1 MGWQDIYK
9 KKMQESGLAAGDI
22 NFVDVDTFHKRE
34 KERWASEVA
43 TGSVQTVTAPAKQEK
58 EKYVASP
65 YGTFLGGF
73 SYKGNTRRQKTEQE
87 LADEAAQQA
96 AYIKEYQRLAGLDL
110 DRYGKQV
117 ESAKKA
123 AQDNR
128 TMYNV
133 RAFGG
138 YDASR
143 KTDEERTYAA
153 MQADYN
159 KAKDIQYDIKG
170 QAALENLTAEQS
182 KAVETLA
189 TERSDTAKRQ
199 TAWTALQKTG
209 LSDDDI
215 AQLVNYQRNIPKR
228 QKNAERYAEMQDAAE
243 AYAETN
249 PSLATVAS
257 VPANL
262 LSGIGT
268 FDAAMRKLS
277 DPDSP
282 VDYKSGAFLPYAY
295 SRGVRDTV
303 TKNLES
309 DYGKAASFAYGVG
322 TSILDSA
329 ATVGL
334 AALGIPAGVASATL
348 GGAAAT
354 SAMTEAKARGLSDE
368 KAILTGVLSGVAETA
383 FEKFSLESLISM
395 KLPTGTA
402 KQRVVGALKNAAVQ
416 AGIEGSEEMFTDFA
430 NLIFDSAVNG
440 SMSDVQQRIA
450 VYMAGGMDYD
460 EARKKV
466 LGETVKDVALDFV
479 AGGLAGGL
487 MGGGSMA
494 LQTAAQGAYDAR
506 VNDART
512 VVRQRAGV
520 TGSYQAAEDGKTSYN
535 GQETSVRSVVKDGKV
550 ELTTGETVDPKDVQ
564 FSDRNT
570 ADLYEG
576 AIRTAEN
583 AGAAQVF
590 VDSYTGGD
598 VSTYILGMQEAYHNG
613 KEGVPLE
620 DAGGFAADLSDAQRR
635 AAWEQ
640 GRAAASVPDL
650 KDYGFGE
657 KGTQAWNKVQENEA
671 VRNNRRLR
679 AGFTAMY
686 QAGMRGE
693 SASAVKSDAAKYIP
707 PSVQTAAY
715 QAGLADAAESL
726 ARETDAVQFVSSAG
740 SESGL
745 VDNEYSRKLAE
756 EKSGTAALLSMLGKD
771 LGVRVEIVPKVLGG
785 NANGQYVAGRNLIQ
799 IAADADNAFAFVA
812 AHEVTHR
819 MQSLAPEEYRSYRDY
834 AMRFRAQELG
844 EEGTVALVERYRSMS
859 EEAGV
864 TLTQEE
870 AMDEIAANFTMQMI
884 EDGGLFEDFAREN
897 RSEAGKLLDALKAFI
912 AKVKALFRSK
922 EARDKAAREAY
933 GTDVATLEECVA
945 RWQKAYTAAGKQAQ
959 RVRVSDA
966 VQQGDTLQY
975 DDAVYSLRVTDKD
988 TLDFLNGQKT
998 IKTYKTMQIVDGKL
1012 YPPMA
1017 ARVDGKYEDASEL
1030 GKWEMA
1036 VERPDLVKDGK
1047 FKLDKGKGQ
1056 GSLTAA
1062 YNPYMHSSNLV
1073 INDQFSG
1080 AYTRNNLVTVECEV
1094 PVSEMTSGY
1103 HAEGAKDGVGW
1114 HSWHTG
1120 TVAGQIRRASG
1131 TERKVFLSRWIKP
1144 VRILPDAE
1152 VAGMYKDLLG
1162 DTGIAVPDN
1171 VVTPSLLKE
1180 LRKVGVAISESGRVN
1195 AKTAAGEGSGEG
1207 RYQIKNIDNQT
1218 PTSDPDI
1225 RFSLKGMDSAGRQ
1238 LSEQQQEYFKD
1249 SKVRDAE
1256 GRLKVMYR
1264 GGDETFTV
1272 FDRKKSKYSNLYGRG
1287 FYFTDSESHAKQY
1300 GNAKSFYLNITRP
1313 VSTTET
1319 TITQPQLKK
1328 FLEAVA
1334 TNEDDFS
1341 FENYGYGATVDGV
1354 LESVYGK
1361 SDFAMLYDIN
1371 QTAIGDM
1378 VAAVELFNEVNGTD
1392 YDGLIL
1398 DTETVAFRSAQ
1409 IKNIDNQT
1417 PTSDPDIRFSL
1428 KKPVE
1433 ETKNL
1438 LALHN
1443 LTEKNLLDAVRLG
1456 GLPMPS
1462 IAVVKGDAGHS
1473 EYGPIS
1479 FVFSKDTIDPKLF
1492 RSNKVYGY
1500 DAWTPT
1506 APQIEYEV
1514 NEKAAGRIHDLFYRM
1529 QREKGRDF
1537 ADPLYSVANTL
1548 EDELNRKG
1556 GLDKVVEPMRDDPR
1570 VMNIYLEDTGR
1581 GAVEKVMRQNVSRM
1595 DENQQEMSEFLI
1607 RELGADA
1614 VDGFRPT
1621 GNEAPIAA
1629 RRRWFAE
1636 HGEALNEALR
1646 KYYEKLGLPAKDA
1659 ADVVNAETNAAKTK
1673 YLLNTRKYLSGN
1685 TETVTEEVDLD
1696 ATNNAIRKKVDKA
1709 DYDRWLDEL
1718 FKGVVKNEGIYNGKD
1733 YYTSSGNRRSFS
1745 ATHYEITLENIVKA
1759 MKRGD
1764 QKGTN
1769 TFFGGQAIW
1778 GVASKDYNS
1787 IDEIKADSGRLV
1799 KMTEEE
1805 YSAIRQEYSARLAEL
1820 ANEIKDPSAQNDF
1833 IASDDAATAIVETLR
1848 TKRTAAAI
1856 DKELRTYPTLRIRPD
1871 TAGKVLQLFE
1881 DISNMPTGYFEAKP
1895 QRAVG
1900 FDEVLAAVIPDDTS
1914 ANARA
1919 ALAQAGVKTIE
1930 YKSGDE
1936 QSRKDAVN
1944 SVEGARFQL
1953 KSARELEQEVKELKK
1968 ERTALLS
1975 RNKTLEARV
1984 EKWRKETRRSSPTV
1998 RADDVKKLAGNVIRE
2013 YGSSVDYQDIEADMT
2028 ALGEALMADDVSMD
2042 TLRPHARAAAEKI
2055 IDGVLV
2061 QSESGAELLE
2071 IRDHLKGTT
2080 LKYTDDGTIPDFSQ
2094 WRKSQKGKLRISK
2107 DSGVDVDVAYA
2118 ELTEMFG
2125 EGYFPSSIIHTGD
2138 QLVRMSEVLENV
2150 GRIYENPF
2158 DGYRDAAVTELSN
2171 LLIDGMIGEDVRQS
2185 DPTFADRKALELQE
2199 TKARM
2204 MQMLIRTRE
2213 GRDRQVERM
2222 RRHYAEQTKAGRE
2235 RRNATAL
2242 RAKIARH
2249 TADLSR
2255 KLLTPTDKQHVPEKL
2270 RTSVAAL
2277 LASINQESSYS
2288 YDADGRLVHN
2298 TEGDPTK
2305 RTQAAIALKSAY
2317 DEILRSGEALVI
2329 DPDLLGSE
2337 GAGLLDQVMAF
2348 GNKRMADMNSEELTT
2363 VWQAVRAIEQSV
2375 STFNKSLASQRY
2387 ETVSA
2392 WAESLKQDSATRKRK
2407 NRKLSLD
2414 LADPYTFFS
2423 AYGESGRQIFRTLR
2437 NAQDR
2442 QNTML
2447 KTIQAAAERFA
2458 DKTVFKN
2465 RNDRHTFTTEA
2476 GQTLTLTTGQ
2486 VMNLYNLVGRGEQAV
2501 HHLMVGGV
2509 VQPEILRNG
2518 KNPAIPRGTENIR
2531 LTENDLKAITGTLT
2545 EVQKSVAEGLQK
2557 IASGHLA
2564 AWGNEASMQV
2574 YGYRKFTEKNYWP
2587 IKAAQEGT
2595 TQNSEKGA
2603 DMAREIKNM
2612 GSAKALVPNA
2622 SNALDIGDVYDVFSQ
2637 NASDMIQYATLLAPM
2652 EDINRLYNYRFRD
2665 AEGNLTGKVVKH
2677 VLTDVYGEAAQ
2688 KYWRNLMRDVQNGM
2702 EKSGTSAITK
2712 AVEKVVG
2719 GMKAGSVGFN
2729 LRVVAQQP
2737 TAYFRAA
2744 AVIDPAHMAKGLVK
2758 GATGGNG
2765 WEKAK
2770 KYAPIAAIK
2779 DTSGFD
2785 QGGRYTIAQNVFGQD
2800 GNALMNWLS
2809 EASGWAAGKADAAT
2823 WEKIWNAC
2831 EWAVVSE
2838 NSYEKG
2844 SDGFYQRTAQLFT
2857 EVIDQ
2862 SQVVDGILQRAQIM
2876 RDSNGLT
2883 KQATAFMG
2891 EPLKS
2896 LNMLMRSYDA
2906 WRYET
2911 DTPKKSKAL
2920 KRFAR
2925 TVSAL
2930 LVTDVVNSLVQSVID
2945 GLRDD
2950 DKDKAYGERIMAAWL
2965 GDKDDQTA
2973 MQRLLGGNLWENLN
2987 PVGRIPYAKDVL
2999 SMLQG
3004 FTVSRMDADAVG
3016 DLIDAAELFAKS
3028 AQDEGSKTTA
3038 YAAKKLLTAG
3048 SKIFGISIA
3057 NVGRDAWAIAR
3068 SIAQGTG
3075 NVRAMY
3081 EMERAIYRLAPDS
3094 GNNKRYYKLLYMA
3107 MGKDEETYRYIYDD
3121 MKKRGYTD
3129 SQLQT
3134 GIKNIIKD
3142 SGADEGDMRKQLEEI
3157 GYSGDEAQEVMD
3169 KWAFKEK
3176 YGYDYSDKR
3185 EAFAE
3190 GTITRQQLIDEIVKI
3205 GGNTREEAESAV
3217 TVYEWQNAGVDIET
3231 NQTYIVNAYE
3241 EYGKPNGIDRND
3253 FVSFCQ
3259 QASRISGEDL
3269 DGDGKTDIGSKKKN
3283 VLRLID
3289 SMPLSASQK
3298 DALYYQ
3304 QGYAESTIGDAPW
3317 H

>member
-43 TGSVQTVTAPAKQEK
+43 TGSVQTVTAPAKQKK

-73 SYKGNTRRQKTEQE
+73 SYKGNTRRQKSEQE

-110 DRYGKQV
+110 DSYGKQV

-123 AQDNR
+123 AQKNR
-128 TMYNV
+128 TQYNV

-143 KTDEERTYAA
+143 MTDEERTYAA

-159 KAKDIQYDIKG
+159 KARDIQYDIKG

-209 LSDDDI
+209 LSDDEI
-215 AQLVNYQRNIPKR
+215 SQLVNYQRNIPKR

-249 PSLATVAS
+249 PGLATVAS

-309 DYGKAASFAYGVG
+309 DYGKGASFAYGVG

-383 FEKFSLESLISM
+383 LEKFSLESLIAM

-430 NLIFDSAVNG
+430 NLIFDKWVNG

-487 MGGGSMA
+487 MGGGNMA
-494 LQTAAQGAYDAR
+494 IRTAAQGAYDAR

-620 DAGGFAADLSDAQRR
+620 DAGGFAEDLSDAQRR

-650 KDYGFGE
+650 KDYGFSE

-726 ARETDAVQFVSSAG
+726 ARETAAVQFVSSAG

-785 NANGQYVAGRNLIQ
+785 NANGQYVAGRNLVQ
-799 IAADADNAFAFVA
+799 IAADADDAFAFVA

-844 EEGTVALVERYRSMS
+844 EEGAVALVERYRARS

-912 AKVKALFRSK
+912 AKVKALFRGK

-933 GTDVATLEECVA
+933 GTDMATLEECVA
-945 RWQKAYTAAGKQAQ
+945 RWQKAYTAAGKAAQ
-959 RVRVSDA
+959 
-966 VQQGDTLQY
+966 
-975 DDAVYSLRVTDKD
+975 
-988 TLDFLNGQKT
+988 
-998 IKTYKTMQIVDGKL
+998 
-1012 YPPMA
+1012 
-1017 ARVDGKYEDASEL
+1017 
-1030 GKWEMA
+1030 
-1036 VERPDLVKDGK
+1036 
-1047 FKLDKGKGQ
+1047 
-1056 GSLTAA
+1056 
-1062 YNPYMHSSNLV
+1062 
-1073 INDQFSG
+1073 
-1080 AYTRNNLVTVECEV
+1080 
-1094 PVSEMTSGY
+1094 
-1103 HAEGAKDGVGW
+1103 
-1114 HSWHTG
+1114 
-1120 TVAGQIRRASG
+1120 
-1131 TERKVFLSRWIKP
+1131 
-1144 VRILPDAE
+1144 
-1152 VAGMYKDLLG
+1152 
-1162 DTGIAVPDN
+1162 
-1171 VVTPSLLKE
+1171 
-1180 LRKVGVAISESGRVN
+1180 N

-1207 RYQIKNIDNQT
+1207 RYQIKKIDGRLMTVIDTQNDTRDFKAAEAYLKTLVNTDHPFSTILMDAQPVYVGKDLPGEYRSSEYT
-1218 PTSDPDI
+1218 KSMLSKLRDVKMQAATNLDEMLLLAENGEWRENVKPKHAKDAQNGWYRYDAEFAVPILNAKKAVDHYTVYGGTLLIRNDADGKSYLYDLLDIEKKKVISAASFSAETHSEVLPPKPSVNSISTSD
-1225 RFSLKGMDSAGRQ
+1225 GN
-1238 LSEQQQEYFKD
+1238 
-1249 SKVRDAE
+1249 V
-1256 GRLKVMYR
+1256 
-1264 GGDETFTV
+1264 
-1272 FDRKKSKYSNLYGRG
+1272 
-1287 FYFTDSESHAKQY
+1287 
-1300 GNAKSFYLNITRP
+1300 NAK
-1313 VSTTET
+1313 
-1319 TITQPQLKK
+1319 
-1328 FLEAVA
+1328 
-1334 TNEDDFS
+1334 
-1341 FENYGYGATVDGV
+1341 
-1354 LESVYGK
+1354 
-1361 SDFAMLYDIN
+1361 
-1371 QTAIGDM
+1371 
-1378 VAAVELFNEVNGTD
+1378 
-1392 YDGLIL
+1392 
-1398 DTETVAFRSAQ
+1398 
-1409 IKNIDNQT
+1409 
-1417 PTSDPDIRFSL
+1417 FSL
-1428 KKPVE
+1428 KKPLE
-1433 ETKNL
+1433 ETKDL

-1479 FVFSKDTIDPKLF
+1479 FVFCKDTIDPQLF

-1764 QKGTN
+1764 QKGAN
-1769 TFFGGQAIW
+1769 TVFGGQAIW

-1856 DKELRTYPTLRIRPD
+1856 DKELRTYPTLRIRTD

-1936 QSRKDAVN
+1936 QSRTDAVN

-1953 KSARELEQEVKELKK
+1953 KSARELEQEVRELKK

-1984 EKWRKETRRSSPTV
+1984 EKWRKETRRSSPSV
-1998 RADDVKKLAGNVIRE
+1998 RADDVKKMASTVIRE

-2028 ALGEALMADDVSMD
+2028 ELGKALMADDVSME

-2138 QLVRMSEVLENV
+2138 QLMRMSEVLENV

-2171 LLIDGMIGEDVRQS
+2171 LLIDGMIGEDVRQTE
-2185 DPTFADRKALELQE
+2185 PTFADRKALELQE
-2199 TKARM
+2199 TKARLT
-2204 MQMLIRTRE
+2204 QMLIRTRE

-2255 KLLTPTDKQHVPEKL
+2255 KLLTPTDKQHIPENL
-2270 RTSVAAL
+2270 RTSVAVL
-2277 LASINQESSYS
+2277 LSSINQESAYS

-2387 ETVSA
+2387 ETVSS
-2392 WAESLKQDSATRKRK
+2392 WAESLKHDSATRTRK

-2712 AVEKVVG
+2712 SVEKVVG

-2758 GATGGNG
+2758 GATEGNG

-2785 QGGRYTIAQNVFGQD
+2785 QSGRYTIAQNVFGQD
-2800 GNALMNWLS
+2800 GNALMNWMS
-2809 EASGWAAGKADAAT
+2809 EASGWAAGKADAVT

-2838 NSYEKG
+2838 GGYEKG

-2965 GDKDDQTA
+2965 GDKDDQTV

-3016 DLIDAAELFAKS
+3016 DLIDAAELFVKS

-3142 SGADEGDMRKQLEEI
+3142 SGADEDDMRKQLEEI
-3157 GYSGDEAQEVMD
+3157 GYSGDEAQEIMD

-3205 GGNTREEAESAV
+3205 GGNTREEAESVV

-3269 DGDGKTDIGSKKKN
+3269 DGDGKTDSGSKKKN